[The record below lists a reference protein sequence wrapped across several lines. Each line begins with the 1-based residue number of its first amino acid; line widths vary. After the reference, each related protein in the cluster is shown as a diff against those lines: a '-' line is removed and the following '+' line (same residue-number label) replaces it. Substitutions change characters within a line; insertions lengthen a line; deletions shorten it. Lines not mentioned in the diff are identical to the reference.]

1 MTIEDWLRAGVRR
14 EAQLAT
20 QDTTLETNG
29 PVDVSDYVSC
39 LEVKRVSFRKNSNG
53 LYKCPEV
60 SCGHTSKFQTNI
72 KHHYQKHT
80 GERPFQCKLC
90 GKKFSRKINCLDHVR
105 THTDSFKHKCPR
117 CEAKFPRK
125 FELKKHINRFH

>member
-53 LYKCPEV
+53 LYKCPV
-60 SCGHTSKFQTNI
+60 NSCRYTAKVKAAMKNHYHNI
-72 KHHYQKHT
+72 
-80 GERPFQCKLC
+80 GERRFQCKLC
-90 GKKFSRKINCLDHVR
+90 GKKFSRK
-105 THTDSFKHKCPR
+105 
-117 CEAKFPRK
+117 
-125 FELKKHINRFH
+125 KKLH